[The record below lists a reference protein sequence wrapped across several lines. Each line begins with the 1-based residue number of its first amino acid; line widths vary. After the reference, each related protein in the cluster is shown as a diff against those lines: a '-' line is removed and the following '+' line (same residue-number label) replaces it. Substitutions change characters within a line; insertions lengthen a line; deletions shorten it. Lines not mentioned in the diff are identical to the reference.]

1 MRALAITCVKNEA
14 AFLLE
19 WLAHHRA
26 VGFTDFLIYSNDC
39 SDGTDTMLDRLQDLG
54 WLTHIRNDGPHE
66 KGPQWAMLKD
76 AEQQP
81 LTFAAAWV
89 MVLDVDEFVNIHA
102 GRKTLA
108 DLLAALPDAD
118 AITLTWR
125 LFGNGGAVDMRD
137 APVTTSFTLA
147 APATLGWPWRAQM
160 FKTLLRGP
168 AHGPFAKLGVHRPRK
183 VKDGANPRW
192 YDGAG
197 RALGGAFAG
206 GRVFSDYTQD
216 NYTLVQLNHY
226 PLGSIENYLVKADRG
241 RANREASSFDMGYW
255 IERNLNEVENTSI
268 AGLDS
273 QSLRASL
280 HADPVLGDLH
290 QRAFAWR
297 KARFAQLMQQE
308 PWRALYG
315 RLRMAAPSRALGVDE
330 AREITRHIPQ
340 VQE

>member
-1 MRALAITCVKNEA
+1 MRALAITCVKNEG

-26 VGFTDFLIYSNDC
+26 VGFSDFLIYSNDC
-39 SDGTDTMLDRLQDLG
+39 SDGTDAMLDRLQDLG

-76 AEQQP
+76 AERHP
-81 LTFAAAWV
+81 LTRAADWV

-102 GRKTLA
+102 GARTLG

-118 AITLTWR
+118 AIALTWR
-125 LFGNGGAVDMRD
+125 LFGSGGAVQMHD
-137 APVTTSFTLA
+137 APVTHSFTHA

-160 FKTLLRGP
+160 FKTLMRGP

-183 VKDGANPRW
+183 VEDGANPRW

-206 GRVFSDYTQD
+206 GRVFSDYTQN
-216 NYTLVQLNHY
+216 NYTLAQLNHY

-241 RANREASSFDMGYW
+241 RANREASGFDMGYW
-255 IERNLNEVENTSI
+255 IERNLNEVEDTSI
-268 AGLDS
+268 AGLNSDG
-273 QSLRASL
+273 LRAGL
-280 HADPVLGDLH
+280 HADPILGDLH

-297 KARFAQLMQQE
+297 RARFAQLMQQE

-315 RLRMAAPSRALGVDE
+315 RLRMAAPSRALTLDE